1 MKDRRPDEIPDDLSA
16 GLLPEVSERSCPIV
30 NVMKRFF
37 FVTDEEDEQALA
49 SYITITMAV
58 TSDATI
64 WSVTLQS
71 AIMLLEPLR
80 CHFYL

>member
-37 FVTDEEDEQALA
+37 FVTDEEDE
-49 SYITITMAV
+49 
-58 TSDATI
+58 
-64 WSVTLQS
+64 
-71 AIMLLEPLR
+71 
-80 CHFYL
+80 